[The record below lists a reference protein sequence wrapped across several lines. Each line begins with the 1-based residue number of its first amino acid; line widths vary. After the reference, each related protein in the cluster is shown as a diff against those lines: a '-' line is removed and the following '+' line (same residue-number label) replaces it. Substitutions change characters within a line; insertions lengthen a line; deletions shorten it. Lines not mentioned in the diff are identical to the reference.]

1 MPLAEMRDRLGK
13 SLTPKTLAIFEA
25 CLIGLVSGLAA
36 VLLKQGVEWL
46 GSIRLVL
53 TQQYPVWLVLPA
65 IACCGAFL
73 AGLLVQR
80 VAPETAGSGIPQVK
94 VALAG
99 LGSNLDGRVAAVKL
113 LGSML
118 TIASGITLG
127 RQGPTVQIGAALAAQ
142 LSRWVPTSPDYRRQL
157 IACGAAAGLAA
168 GFNAP
173 IAGVLFVVEELIK
186 DFSNITLGPAIIASF
201 IGAVV
206 SRILGGQSLS
216 LDRSLT
222 AYSTTFSAQ
231 EIPFY
236 LLLGILAGLLGVLFQ
251 KGIVQTTI
259 FSRRWLRVSLPLQMA
274 LAGLIGGI
282 VISSL
287 PPLFRNH
294 AGLREFMLTG
304 EPDAK
309 SCAIAFITHFCLT
322 IIAASSRA
330 PGGLFA
336 PSLILGSAL
345 GYLVGLWE
353 WQVVALAKP
362 TSYAFAGMGAF
373 FCAVS
378 RAPITSVVMI
388 FEITTD
394 FNLVLPLMIVSVV
407 SYLVSER
414 INRGS
419 LYDELLA
426 LNGIELKKE
435 KPAGGFLS
443 EIHAVDVMQRQVETL
458 SAEQTLGEALHKFA
472 SSHHRGFPV
481 VNNGQL
487 VGIVGQADLA
497 KIGTKGYHENQL
509 VREIMTP
516 QPVTVNSDDSLSEV
530 LYQLN
535 RFGLSRLPVVEG
547 RKLVGIITRSDIIR
561 AESTHLARETS
572 GKSSPTPSYVV
583 YQTRDPAVGK
593 TRILVPLANPET
605 AGTLLRVAA
614 AIAREQNSE
623 LECLQA
629 ILVHRDQPPS
639 ETPVRT
645 TQSRRLLKQAVRI
658 ARSWGVPVHTQVRVT
673 HDVSQAILDAIKER
687 HIDLVLMGWKGT
699 TLSPGRIFGNVVD
712 TVIRQ
717 ASCHV
722 VVVKWSQSLRPNSL
736 ENLEHLD
743 NLDSL
748 DKLDHTIE
756 DIPNFKTCPVPLFNR
771 WLVAI
776 GGGPNSQQ
784 ALKLLPGLLK
794 LGNQPEIR
802 LCEVF
807 APHQFQPDKT
817 PLYQAREF
825 LTQRVNCP
833 IAVTPIYGDSVP
845 EVISTLA
852 QEYHYDVVVL
862 GASREGLLQQV
873 VKGNIPEEISR
884 SCRCTVI
891 LVRSASGTS

>member
-1 MPLAEMRDRLGK
+1 MPLAQMRDRLGK

-65 IACCGAFL
+65 IAGCGAFL
-73 AGLLVQR
+73 AGTLVQR
-80 VAPETAGSGIPQVK
+80 VAPETSGSGIPQVK

-99 LGSNLDGRVAAVKL
+99 LGGNLDGRVAAVKL

-118 TIASGITLG
+118 TIASGVTLG

-206 SRILGGQSLS
+206 SRILGGQSLN
-216 LDRSLT
+216 LDQSLT
-222 AYSTTFSAQ
+222 TRYTTFSAQ

-259 FSRRWLRVSLPLQMA
+259 FNRRWLRVSLPLQMA

-282 VISSL
+282 VVSLL

-309 SCAIAFITHFCLT
+309 SCAIAFISHFCLT
-322 IIAASSRA
+322 IIAAGSRA

-353 WQVVALAKP
+353 WETVALAKP

-435 KPAGGFLS
+435 KPAGGLLS

-497 KIGTKGYHENQL
+497 KIGTKGYHEHQL

-516 QPVTVNSDDSLSEV
+516 QPVTVQPDDTLSEV

-561 AESTHLARETS
+561 TESTHLVRETA
-572 GKSSPTPSYVV
+572 GKPNSTPSYVV

-605 AGTLLRVAA
+605 ASNLLRVAA

-623 LECLQA
+623 LECLQV

-658 ARSWGVPVHTQVRVT
+658 ARSWGVPVHTQVRVA
-673 HDVSQAILDAIKER
+673 HDVSQAILDTIKDR
-687 HIDLVLMGWKGT
+687 HIDLVLMGWKGA
-699 TLSPGRIFGNVVD
+699 TLTPGRIFSNVVD

-722 VVVKWSQSLRPNSL
+722 VVVKWGQSLQM
-736 ENLEHLD
+736 
-743 NLDSL
+743 DSL
-748 DKLDHTIE
+748 DHPRE
-756 DIPNFKTCPVPLFNR
+756 EEVPNVKTCPVPLFNR
-771 WLVAI
+771 WLVSI

-807 APHQFQPDKT
+807 APNQFKPDKT
-817 PLYQAREF
+817 SLYKAREF
-825 LTQRVNCP
+825 LTQHVNCP
-833 IAVTPIYGDSVP
+833 IAATPIYGDSVP
-845 EVISTLA
+845 DVISTLA
-852 QEYHYDVVVL
+852 QEYHYDVLLL

-873 VKGNIPEEISR
+873 IKGNIPEEISR
-884 SCRCTVI
+884 SCHCTVI